1 LITGSPDRNCGRFSK
16 YLTSKIGDSK
26 HDDDEK
32 MQHKKLVPVHN
43 MLRGYT
49 FSGASAGDAI
59 SIMGTSAGDDN
70 DMVGTSSD
78 DERLIFFMIQ
88 IVTLILNMR
97 QFLNNAF
104 SITSDQIRFQ
114 CYFINIKGK
123 QLYTI
128 AIRILDPLVKNHID
142 RLLMLKL
149 QLQVF
154 IIKGRNI

>member
-1 LITGSPDRNCGRFSK
+1 MRSSPDRNCGRFSK

-70 DMVGTSSD
+70 DMVGCIQLLSESLIPSSKII
-78 DERLIFFMIQ
+78 LIDFS
-88 IVTLILNMR
+88 VSLLIL
-97 QFLNNAF
+97 
-104 SITSDQIRFQ
+104 
-114 CYFINIKGK
+114 
-123 QLYTI
+123 
-128 AIRILDPLVKNHID
+128 LDGVSFVLRLV
-142 RLLMLKL
+142 
-149 QLQVF
+149 
-154 IIKGRNI
+154 